1 MTSFFLDNIM
11 NTVAPLPTTHQDS
24 LVNQEETNMT
34 VQQKQKQK
42 QWARL
47 ISQVGED
54 DNSESKTVSGSIGS
68 EVDSE
73 VASEE
78 SPQLTAEE
86 LVKIKRGEEVDLD
99 ALDEINSHTQ
109 GLVGWS
115 PRSIHGK
122 SSAELA
128 SQEVF
133 ARKNRQR
140 RRTVTWKDGL
150 EDVVYLPKKDFHYP
164 HIRYNLNRKTR
175 KKTYTGG
182 KRKKTA
188 KKRKR
193 KKRKKTRKNN
203 KKEQK
208 RTKKNKKEQK
218 RTKRRIKPEG
228 NSV

>member
-1 MTSFFLDNIM
+1 MTSFFLDKIM

-34 VQQKQKQK
+34 VQQKQKQE

-54 DNSESKTVSGSIGS
+54 DNSESKTVSESVES
-68 EVDSE
+68 EVASE

-86 LVKIKRGEEVDLD
+86 LVKIKRSEEADLD
-99 ALDEINSHTQ
+99 ALAEINSHTQ

-115 PRSIHGK
+115 PRGIHGK

-128 SQEVF
+128 SQKAF
-133 ARKNRQR
+133 ARKNRQQR
-140 RRTVTWKDGL
+140 GTVTWKDGL
-150 EDVVYLPKKDFHYP
+150 EDVVYFPKKDFHYP
-164 HIRYNLNRKTR
+164 DIIYSLNRETR

-203 KKEQK
+203 KKN
-208 RTKKNKKEQK
+208 KKNKKK
-218 RTKRRIKPEG
+218 NKTRRK
-228 NSV
+228 